1 MTGFNVIELS
11 DSLCS
16 LIGRRN
22 FDGGNP
28 LSRHIWVYLKAFDG
42 LRKSFK
48 MSERPARIRH
58 RMTELRDR
66 LNAQINQILTEVQ
79 AEGSS
84 VMDRLQVFRQEPGA
98 RSVPRRRRGTRTGRP
113 RQITLKV
120 SVLRSDIN
128 SV

>member
-22 FDGGNP
+22 FDGGNT
-28 LSRHIWVYLKAFDG
+28 LSRHIGVYLKAFDG
-42 LRKSFK
+42 LKKSFK

-66 LNAQINQILTEVQ
+66 LNAHINRILTEVE

-84 VMDRLQVFRQEPGA
+84 VMDR
-98 RSVPRRRRGTRTGRP
+98 
-113 RQITLKV
+113 
-120 SVLRSDIN
+120 
-128 SV
+128 